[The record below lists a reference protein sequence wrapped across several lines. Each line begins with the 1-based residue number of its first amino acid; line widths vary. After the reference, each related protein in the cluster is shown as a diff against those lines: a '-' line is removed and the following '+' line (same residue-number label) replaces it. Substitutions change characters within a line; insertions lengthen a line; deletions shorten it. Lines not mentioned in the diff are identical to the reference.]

1 MKKNKVSATSNAK
14 KTPAELIGAAEDY
27 INELIVSRQKWENG
41 TLKAS
46 IDELY
51 ELLARCV
58 GFYDIM
64 SRDDTDGERL
74 RKELDS
80 YCKEK
85 KLKFK
90 GETHTI
96 VKIVRAVFEND
107 LDRRRY
113 VEYGKALKVAIQQ
126 GKTKSEIVAFLRK
139 NNGINGVIKSVT
151 TAASSDTLE
160 ARAMRVWEKM
170 KSAKL
175 ASVSSD
181 ELKKQ
186 SDQAHINKPVVLLAT
201 QLANGEFAVHHV
213 VKKSTAIHSTYALFF
228 KDEEHAAVK
237 VSAEATVVKG
247 MVDRE
252 VIRKQLALTTA

>member
-1 MKKNKVSATSNAK
+1 MKKIKVMATENAK

-27 INELIVSRQKWENG
+27 INELIVCRQKWEHG

-46 IDELY
+46 LDELY
-51 ELLARCV
+51 ELLAQCV

-74 RKELDS
+74 RKELDG

-96 VKIVRAVFEND
+96 VKIVRAVFNN
-107 LDRRRY
+107 DRRRY
-113 VEYGKALKVAIQQ
+113 AEYGRALKFAIEQ
-126 GKTKSEIVAFLRK
+126 GKTKSEIVSFLRK
-139 NNGINGVIKSVT
+139 NNGIDGVIKSVT
-151 TAASSDTLE
+151 TGAALETLE
-160 ARAMRVWEKM
+160 TRALKVWEKM
-170 KSAKL
+170 KAAKL

-181 ELKKQ
+181 ALKQQ

-201 QLANGEFAVHHV
+201 QLANGEFAVHQV

-228 KDEEHAAVK
+228 KETEHAAIK

-252 VIRKQLALTTA
+252 IIRKQLALTTV

>member
-1 MKKNKVSATSNAK
+1 MKTTKVMATAEAK
-14 KTPAELIGAAEDY
+14 KTPAELVGAAEDY
-27 INELIVSRQKWENG
+27 INELIVSRQEWENG

-46 IDELY
+46 LDELY
-51 ELLARCV
+51 ELLAQCV
-58 GFYDIM
+58 GFYEIM

-74 RKELDS
+74 RKELDG

-96 VKIVRAVFEND
+96 VKIVRAVFNN
-107 LDRRRY
+107 DRRRY
-113 VEYGKALKVAIQQ
+113 LEYGQALKIAIQQ
-126 GKTKSEIVAFLRK
+126 GKKKSEIVAFLRK

-151 TAASSDTLE
+151 TDAAPDTLE
-160 ARAMRVWEKM
+160 ARALKVWEKM
-170 KSAKL
+170 KAAKL

-181 ELKKQ
+181 ALKQQ

-201 QLANGEFAVHHV
+201 QLANGEFEVHQV
-213 VKKSTAIHSTYALFF
+213 VKKSTAVNSTFALFF
-228 KDEEHAAVK
+228 KEEEHAAIK

-247 MVDRE
+247 ILDRAA
-252 VIRKQLALTTA
+252 IRKQLASS